1 MNRSS
6 LYVAQ
11 VAAIVA
17 HEVNRAYCQSLG
29 DMSQVVWDEAPE
41 WQRSSS
47 LMGAL
52 AVVDGAITNP
62 GDAHRSWM
70 EQKVSEGWTYGDV
83 KDADAKTHP
92 CMVPFEQLPA
102 EQQTKDLLFLA
113 TVRGVQRAMNVREE
127 EGAA

>member
-1 MNRSS
+1 MNRSP
-6 LYVAQ
+6 LYIAQ

-62 GDAHRSWM
+62 GDAHRLWL
-70 EQKVSEGWTYGDV
+70 EQKQSEGWTYGDV
-83 KDADAKTHP
+83 KDPEAKTHP

-113 TVRGVQRAMNVREE
+113 TVRGVQRAMNVREG